1 VPNKRPPT
9 LPELESRIGAIHT
22 RLRRRKLT
30 VAAAESCTGGLLA
43 AVLTAHGGSSDYF
56 KGGAVVYSN
65 EAKSILA
72 DVPADLIHGHGAVSS
87 VVAGAL
93 ARGARARLGAKIG
106 LGITGIAGPGG
117 ATPGK
122 KVGLTYVAVD
132 SDAVSD
138 SAEVASLVNEALAK
152 LPASEARLLESF
164 HYDRCKT
171 AQLARQYGVSERAI
185 EGRLRRAR
193 ERLRREL
200 EITLKSI
207 RGLA

>member
-1 VPNKRPPT
+1 M
-9 LPELESRIGAIHT
+9 GALHS

-30 VAAAESCTGGLLA
+30 VASAESCTGGLLA
-43 AVLTAHGGSSDYF
+43 ALLTTHPGSSDYF

-65 EAKSILA
+65 EAKTILA
-72 DVPADLIHGHGAVSS
+72 DVAPDLIHGHGAVSS

-132 SDAVSD
+132 SDDHSVVKKYEWPYDREGNRLASVG
-138 SAEVASLVNEALAK
+138 VALD
-152 LPASEARLLESF
+152 LLE
-164 HYDRCKT
+164 
-171 AQLARQYGVSERAI
+171 AAI
-185 EGRLRRAR
+185 A
-193 ERLRREL
+193 
-200 EITLKSI
+200 
-207 RGLA
+207 

>member
-1 VPNKRPPT
+1 MA
-9 LPELESRIGAIHT
+9 AIHT

-30 VAAAESCTGGLLA
+30 VAEAESCTGGLLA
-43 AVLTAHGGSSDYF
+43 AVLTAHAGSSDYF
-56 KGGAVVYSN
+56 KGGGVVYSN
-65 EAKSILA
+65 DAKTILA

-132 SDAVSD
+132 SDDHSVVKKYEWQYD
-138 SAEVASLVNEALAK
+138 REGNRLASVGAALDLLAK
-152 LPASEARLLESF
+152 
-164 HYDRCKT
+164 
-171 AQLARQYGVSERAI
+171 AI
-185 EGRLRRAR
+185 E
-193 ERLRREL
+193 
-200 EITLKSI
+200 
-207 RGLA
+207 

>member
-1 VPNKRPPT
+1 M
-9 LPELESRIGAIHT
+9 SAIHA
-22 RLRRRKLT
+22 RLRRRKPT

-65 EAKSILA
+65 EAKTILA
-72 DVPADLIHGHGAVSS
+72 DVPPDLIHGHGAVSS
-87 VVAGAL
+87 VVAGGL

-132 SDAVSD
+132 SDEYSAVKKYQWPYD
-138 SAEVASLVNEALAK
+138 REGNRLASVGAALDLLAK
-152 LPASEARLLESF
+152 
-164 HYDRCKT
+164 
-171 AQLARQYGVSERAI
+171 AI
-185 EGRLRRAR
+185 A
-193 ERLRREL
+193 
-200 EITLKSI
+200 
-207 RGLA
+207 

>member
-1 VPNKRPPT
+1 MGV
-9 LPELESRIGAIHT
+9 LHS

-30 VAAAESCTGGLLA
+30 VASAESCTGGLLA
-43 AVLTAHGGSSDYF
+43 AVLTTHPGSSDYF

-65 EAKSILA
+65 EAKTILA
-72 DVPADLIHGHGAVSS
+72 DVAPDLIHGHGAVSS

-132 SDAVSD
+132 SDDHSVVKKY
-138 SAEVASLVNEALAK
+138 EW
-152 LPASEARLLESF
+152 P
-164 HYDRCKT
+164 YDR
-171 AQLARQYGVSERAI
+171 
-185 EGRLRRAR
+185 EGNRL
-193 ERLRREL
+193 
-200 EITLKSI
+200 
-207 RGLA
+207 

>member
-1 VPNKRPPT
+1 MGG
-9 LPELESRIGAIHT
+9 LHS

-43 AVLTAHGGSSDYF
+43 AVLTAHRGASAYF

-65 EAKSILA
+65 EAKTILA
-72 DVPADLIHGHGAVSS
+72 EVAPDLIHGHGAVSS

-106 LGITGIAGPGG
+106 LGVTGIAGPGG

-132 SDAVSD
+132 SDEHSAVRKYEWPYD
-138 SAEVASLVNEALAK
+138 REGNRLASVGAALD
-152 LPASEARLLESF
+152 LLE
-164 HYDRCKT
+164 K
-171 AQLARQYGVSERAI
+171 AI
-185 EGRLRRAR
+185 E
-193 ERLRREL
+193 
-200 EITLKSI
+200 
-207 RGLA
+207 

>member
-9 LPELESRIGAIHT
+9 LPDLEERRGAIHT
-22 RLRRRKLT
+22 RLRRPTLT

-43 AVLTAHGGSSDYF
+43 AVLTAHAGSSDYF

-72 DVPADLIHGHGAVSS
+72 DVPPDLIHGHGAVSS

-122 KVGLTYVAVD
+122 KIGLTYVAVD
-132 SDAVSD
+132 SDEHSAVKKYD
-138 SAEVASLVNEALAK
+138 WPYDREGNRLASVGAALD
-152 LPASEARLLESF
+152 LLE
-164 HYDRCKT
+164 K
-171 AQLARQYGVSERAI
+171 AI
-185 EGRLRRAR
+185 E
-193 ERLRREL
+193 
-200 EITLKSI
+200 
-207 RGLA
+207 